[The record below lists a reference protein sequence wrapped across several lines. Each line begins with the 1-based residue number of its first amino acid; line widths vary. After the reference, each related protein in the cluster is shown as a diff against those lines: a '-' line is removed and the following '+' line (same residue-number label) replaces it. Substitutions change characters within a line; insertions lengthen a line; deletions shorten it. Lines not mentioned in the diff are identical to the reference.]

1 MQSPGN
7 GLHAGVHYMELHRR
21 LLMIRRGAANRIA
34 WKAMSPIGYPYMV
47 DACLGGPL
55 GLPLS
60 IEDNGG
66 W

>member
-1 MQSPGN
+1 M
-7 GLHAGVHYMELHRR
+7 
-21 LLMIRRGAANRIA
+21 MIRRGAANRIA